1 MGRSSLNI
9 VKLSS
14 VAKGITKAAIVQA
27 ALDRLDE
34 AGIEGVTVR
43 AVAER
48 LGVRAPAL
56 YWHIRDKQTLLD
68 EMGTEIERRVVTR
81 LRGRGDLGWR
91 EGLTTY
97 ANVLRAEYLAHRDGA
112 RAFSGTR
119 ITDPEILKAQE
130 PWIRS
135 WTEASGIPIEMV
147 ATAGELV
154 TAFVVGFVIEEQ
166 ERAQSGPDRYSIEA
180 RDAALGDDAPATAA
194 AGHARVGDAGPRFA
208 LQLEI
213 VLDGL
218 AARIEG

>member
-1 MGRSSLNI
+1 M
-9 VKLSS
+9 
-14 VAKGITKAAIVQA
+14 AKGITKAAIVQA

-34 AGIEGVTVR
+34 AGIDGVTVR

-68 EMGTEIERRVVTR
+68 EMGTEIERRVVAA
-81 LRGRGDLGWR
+81 LRGRGELGWR
-91 EGLTTY
+91 EGLTTF

-119 ITDPEILKAQE
+119 ITDPEVLKAQE
-130 PWIRS
+130 PWMRR
-135 WTEASGIPIEMV
+135 WTETSDVPIEMV
-147 ATAGELV
+147 ALAGELV

-180 RDAALGDDAPATAA
+180 RDAALGPDAPITAA
-194 AGHARVGDAGPRFA
+194 AGHARSGDASARFT

-218 AARIEG
+218 AARLGG